1 MSNPTQPQTQTHYL
15 RLSQRSILEAIIEI
29 LEFMDR
35 LEEPDARLVALL
47 VRYKYEDKFGRR
59 LVCHEG

>member
-1 MSNPTQPQTQTHYL
+1 MSQTHYL

-29 LEFMDR
+29 LEFMDK

-47 VRYKYEDKFGRR
+47 VRIKYEDKFGRK
-59 LVCHEG
+59 VDCHEG